1 MLIFNYQYILGNQN
15 SSVIIAILLVLIP
28 TFAFIQLTTANKIVN
43 RYLYVFVVCLIF
55 LSGVSLI
62 FSTSYIHIEWNNIT
76 RITLVLIY
84 LITCGKIF
92 ENQLFIWSIKLSVII
107 QLIVGLWQLYD
118 PISSNYFLFG
128 DDFSFVSFLQV
139 SGTLGDPNYLGL
151 ILLGI
156 LARYWN
162 DLGLFRLLVVFLILL
177 TQSRSA
183 LLILSGLIVVK
194 MNFSRL
200 LLSASILVII
210 LVLFSDVLLENSRVI
225 SLFYE
230 ENDASIEERLNSI
243 LSVTDYLENVAYHPK
258 GAFLFPSAWKLS
270 APVYHYPHNT
280 LFYIVA
286 EYSYLA
292 LGLIGIGVLVLMRQ
306 RVNYLLVIIFAMILT
321 LPNVHY
327 YFPLYFFLYINE
339 KKTLNSSSTV

>member
-1 MLIFNYQYILGNQN
+1 LIRLIHIVLANVLIFNYQYILGNQN

-210 LVLFSDVLLENSRVI
+210 LVLFSE
-225 SLFYE
+225 
-230 ENDASIEERLNSI
+230 
-243 LSVTDYLENVAYHPK
+243 
-258 GAFLFPSAWKLS
+258 
-270 APVYHYPHNT
+270 
-280 LFYIVA
+280 
-286 EYSYLA
+286 
-292 LGLIGIGVLVLMRQ
+292 
-306 RVNYLLVIIFAMILT
+306 IIFLAPST
-321 LPNVHY
+321 L
-327 YFPLYFFLYINE
+327 
-339 KKTLNSSSTV
+339 SSQVNTGTSE

>member
-1 MLIFNYQYILGNQN
+1 VLIFNYQYILGNQN

>member
-1 MLIFNYQYILGNQN
+1 M
-15 SSVIIAILLVLIP
+15 
-28 TFAFIQLTTANKIVN
+28 
-43 RYLYVFVVCLIF
+43 F

-62 FSTSYIHIEWNNIT
+62 FSTSFIHIEWNNIT

-84 LITCGKIF
+84 LITCGNIF
-92 ENQLFIWSIKLSVII
+92 DNRLFIWSIKSSIII
-107 QLIVGLWQLYD
+107 QTIVGLWQLYD
-118 PISSNYFLFG
+118 PINSNFFLFG

-151 ILLGI
+151 ILVGI
-156 LARYWN
+156 LARYWD
-162 DLGLFRLLVVFLILL
+162 DLGLFRLLVVVLVLL

-183 LLILSGLIVVK
+183 LLILSGLIVIKV
-194 MNFSRL
+194 NFSRL
-200 LLSASILVII
+200 LLSASAFVTIMI
-210 LVLFSDVLLENSRVI
+210 LFSDVLLENSRVI
-225 SLFYE
+225 SLLYE
-230 ENDASIEERLNSI
+230 ENDSSIEERLNSI
-243 LSVTDYLENVAYHPK
+243 LSVSDYLENVGYQPK
-258 GAFLFPSAWKLS
+258 GAFLFPSAWKWN

-292 LGLIGIGVLVLMRQ
+292 LSLIGIGILVLLRQ
-306 RVNYLLVIIFAMILT
+306 RVSYLLVIIFGMILT

-339 KKTLNSSSTV
+339 KKTLNFSPSV